1 MPKVASSGPGPTKRS
16 SAAGKKPCT
25 ICGGHFRPQVF
36 AAHFKK
42 CEREKREEEGL
53 LEYKKDM
60 LNQARAKLGV
70 PGGLRTAIGTLPAY
84 EHSIA
89 AELDTQLDITAPCP
103 LDEPA
108 AVPNSATHRAI
119 RMEYHPNSRRPTKV
133 HGVDDPSHAPRRTS
147 TRQPYSEP
155 WSPFFQTREDFLLAE
170 IFLQSGLGNEYSD
183 RILKVFDL
191 CNAGKGKVTLSK
203 ISEVH
208 TAWERASLKLTPF
221 ESSTVSVSYNDK
233 ELKFDV
239 YHRALWDWATDL
251 VQSSQLATHFHWDA
265 EKIFQCDEGSSVR
278 VFNEPWSAD
287 AFWDAQSQIPEGGK
301 PLGLILYADKT
312 RLSSFA
318 TEEGYPVPE
327 DPMGHKKPSFVN
339 FKRTIWHESF
349 SMIVQSIVTHSKT
362 GCWLECGDGVERWL
376 FPIVLILSAD
386 YEEQTGP
393 AGRLPTHKKSFSR
406 PKALRCAR
414 DCEAL
419 LSKFGLRNVQNVFWQ
434 LQHTDPHRALSFDR
448 LHSNNTGV
456 FGYHLW
462 EVFKEHVEG
471 YGRQAGG
478 AGGRSGVMKISFTDG
493 TKFEDISKI
502 LIFAAHNI
510 IPWERS
516 EQVGKSLLCALRSF
530 TIVDLFLSFEEHTE
544 HTIAVGRQELH
555 KFGQPYTD
563 DAKAQ
568 PEAKLKNWN
577 FPKMHAAGA
586 SRNYNTKP
594 NEKLHGP
601 LKKTYA
607 RQTNFKNVTPQ
618 ILRVEHA
625 KFVSILIR
633 DHIDELDVASRE
645 SVADETSHETVA
657 DEVTDDPIPN
667 QETLSTPTLS
677 VIQGGSVSEQQGK
690 VFYDGHIVLHS
701 RQPPAILSSIGNTFH
716 RRLAAWLTAELTAA
730 AADTPGPLPRA
741 VVLSP
746 DDLIT
751 EYQSIKVV
759 YESRVDQ
766 KQYIDRLHCNP
777 RFHGNEWR
785 DFIMV
790 LTTHGHFF
798 AQLLLVFTV
807 SVTNVVY
814 SVCLVRPLN
823 APISTQRIKDRELGL
838 RCVRARRDVT
848 EFIFARTIIRGAPLI
863 RDFDKEGYY
872 YVMDVVDHTGDLF
885 LRCNEECASHL
896 FTPCKHPKKP
906 PRQVTQS
913 DVIAP
918 SSLPIR
924 SKGRINLFSIHSK
937 PRRVTRHIKNP
948 SSKNTRPESEGVQ
961 ELSEISGDLGIML
974 VTCLAI
980 SPFGGW
986 FTSFCSFMF
995 GTDISLLTL
1004 MTQYYG

>member
-89 AELDTQLDITAPCP
+89 AELDTQLDITAPYP

-119 RMEYHPNSRRPTKV
+119 RTEYHPNSRRPTK
-133 HGVDDPSHAPRRTS
+133 
-147 TRQPYSEP
+147 
-155 WSPFFQTREDFLLAE
+155 
-170 IFLQSGLGNEYSD
+170 SGLGNEYSD

-239 YHRALWDWATDL
+239 YHCALWDWATDL
-251 VQSSQLATHFHWDA
+251 VQSSQLATHFHWDV
-265 EKIFQCDEGSSVR
+265 EKIFRCDKGSSVR

-318 TEEGYPVPE
+318 TEEGYPVIARCANLPASIRNGNGFGGGRVVGWLPIVPE

-349 SMIVQSIVTHSKT
+349 SMIVQLIVTHSKT

-386 YEEQTGP
+386 YEEQCVMSLTRGAMSNFP
-393 AGRLPTHKKSFSR
+393 CPICLVKHDKLTDLTKNWPRRTAAHTQEIVQQAQSFT
-406 PKALRCAR
+406 CAR

-419 LSKFGLRNVQNVFWQ
+419 LSKFGLRNVQNIFWQ

-471 YGRQAGG
+471 YGRQVVAQVDDQFCAVPRWSGLNHFQ
-478 AGGRSGVMKISFTDG
+478 GVMKISFTDG

-555 KFGQPYTD
+555 KFGRHIQAYIDASAD

-577 FPKMHAAGA
+577 FPKMHVLVHSFDDIEAKGA

-607 RQTNFKNVTPQ
+607 RQTNFKNVAPQ

-751 EYQSIKVV
+751 EYRSIKVV

-766 KQYIDRLHCNP
+766 KQYIDRLHCSP
-777 RFHGNEWR
+777 RFHGNERR

-807 SVTNVVY
+807 SVTNDVY
-814 SVCLVRPLN
+814 SVCLVRPLD

-838 RCVRARRDVT
+838 RRVRARRDVT

-885 LRCNEECASHL
+885 LRCNE
-896 FTPCKHPKKP
+896 
-906 PRQVTQS
+906 V
-913 DVIAP
+913 
-918 SSLPIR
+918 
-924 SKGRINLFSIHSK
+924 
-937 PRRVTRHIKNP
+937 
-948 SSKNTRPESEGVQ
+948 
-961 ELSEISGDLGIML
+961 
-974 VTCLAI
+974 
-980 SPFGGW
+980 
-986 FTSFCSFMF
+986 
-995 GTDISLLTL
+995 
-1004 MTQYYG
+1004 

>member
-1 MPKVASSGPGPTKRS
+1 
-16 SAAGKKPCT
+16 
-25 ICGGHFRPQVF
+25 
-36 AAHFKK
+36 
-42 CEREKREEEGL
+42 
-53 LEYKKDM
+53 M

-89 AELDTQLDITAPCP
+89 AELDTQLDITAPYP

-119 RMEYHPNSRRPTKV
+119 RTEYHPNSRRPTKV
-133 HGVDDPSHAPRRTS
+133 HGVDDPSHTPRCTS

-155 WSPFFQTREDFLLAE
+155 WSPFFQTREDFLLVE

-208 TAWERASLKLTPF
+208 TTWERASLKLTPF

-265 EKIFQCDEGSSVR
+265 EKIFRCDEGSSVR

-318 TEEGYPVPE
+318 TEEGYPVIARCANLPASIRNGNGFGGGRVVGWLPIVPE

-339 FKRTIWHESF
+339 LKRTIWHESF
-349 SMIVQSIVTHSKT
+349 SMVVQSIVTHSKT

-386 YEEQTGP
+386 YEEQCVMSLTRG
-393 AGRLPTHKKSFSR
+393 ATVKLPLTAAHTQEIVQQAQSFTR
-406 PKALRCAR
+406 AR

-471 YGRQAGG
+471 YGRQAVAQVDDQFCAVPRWSGLNHFQ
-478 AGGRSGVMKISFTDG
+478 GVMKISFTDG

-555 KFGQPYTD
+555 KFGRHIQAYIDASAD

-577 FPKMHAAGA
+577 FPKMHALVHSFDDIEAKGA

-607 RQTNFKNVTPQ
+607 RQTNFKNVAPQ

-677 VIQGGSVSEQQGK
+677 VIQGGSS
-690 VFYDGHIVLHS
+690 LL
-701 RQPPAILSSIGNTFH
+701 PPIHLD
-716 RRLAAWLTAELTAA
+716 RYLV
-730 AADTPGPLPRA
+730 P

-751 EYQSIKVV
+751 EYRSIKVV

-766 KQYIDRLHCNP
+766 KQYIDQPTLQP
-777 RFHGNEWR
+777 K
-785 DFIMV
+785 
-790 LTTHGHFF
+790 
-798 AQLLLVFTV
+798 
-807 SVTNVVY
+807 
-814 SVCLVRPLN
+814 
-823 APISTQRIKDRELGL
+823 ISWQR
-838 RCVRARRDVT
+838 A
-848 EFIFARTIIRGAPLI
+848 A
-863 RDFDKEGYY
+863 
-872 YVMDVVDHTGDLF
+872 
-885 LRCNEECASHL
+885 
-896 FTPCKHPKKP
+896 
-906 PRQVTQS
+906 
-913 DVIAP
+913 
-918 SSLPIR
+918 
-924 SKGRINLFSIHSK
+924 
-937 PRRVTRHIKNP
+937 
-948 SSKNTRPESEGVQ
+948 
-961 ELSEISGDLGIML
+961 
-974 VTCLAI
+974 
-980 SPFGGW
+980 
-986 FTSFCSFMF
+986 
-995 GTDISLLTL
+995 
-1004 MTQYYG
+1004 

>member
-1 MPKVASSGPGPTKRS
+1 
-16 SAAGKKPCT
+16 
-25 ICGGHFRPQVF
+25 
-36 AAHFKK
+36 
-42 CEREKREEEGL
+42 
-53 LEYKKDM
+53 M
-60 LNQARAKLGV
+60 LILV
-70 PGGLRTAIGTLPAY
+70 PAPYPLDEPAPY
-84 EHSIA
+84 
-89 AELDTQLDITAPCP
+89 P

-119 RMEYHPNSRRPTKV
+119 RTEYHPNSHRPTKV

-191 CNAGKGKVTLSK
+191 CNTGKGKVTLSK

-221 ESSTVSVSYNDK
+221 ELSTVSVSYNDK

-239 YHRALWDWATDL
+239 YHCALWDWATDL

-265 EKIFQCDEGSSVR
+265 EKIFRCDEGSSVR

-318 TEEGYPVPE
+318 TEEGYPVIARCANLPASIRNGNGFGGGRVVGWLPIVPE

-339 FKRTIWHESF
+339 LKRTVWHESF
-349 SMIVQSIVTHSKT
+349 SMVVQSVVMHSKT

-386 YEEQTGP
+386 YEEYLLTDLTKNWPRRTAAHTQEIVQQ
-393 AGRLPTHKKSFSR
+393 AQSFTH
-406 PKALRCAR
+406 AR
-414 DCEAL
+414 DREAL
-419 LSKFGLRNVQNVFWQ
+419 LSKFGLRNVQNIFWQ

-471 YGRQAGG
+471 YGRQAVAQVDDQFCAVPRWSGLNHFQ
-478 AGGRSGVMKISFTDG
+478 GVMKISFTDG

-510 IPWERS
+510 IPWES
-516 EQVGKSLLCALRSF
+516 STSSD
-530 TIVDLFLSFEEHTE
+530 TIYRYAYIDAS
-544 HTIAVGRQELH
+544 A
-555 KFGQPYTD
+555 D

-577 FPKMHAAGA
+577 FPKMHALVHSFDDIEAKGA

-607 RQTNFKNVTPQ
+607 RQTNFKNIAPQ

-667 QETLSTPTLS
+667 QEMLSTPTLS
-677 VIQGGSVSEQQGK
+677 VIQGGSVSEQRGK

-701 RQPPAILSSIGNTFH
+701 RQPLAILSSFGNTFH

-766 KQYIDRLHCNP
+766 KQYIDRLHCSP
-777 RFHGNEWR
+777 RFHGNERR

-807 SVTNVVY
+807 SVTNDIY
-814 SVCLVRPLN
+814 SVCLVRPLD
-823 APISTQRIKDRELGL
+823 APISTQRVKDRELGL
-838 RCVRARRDVT
+838 RRVHARRDVT

-885 LRCNEECASHL
+885 LRCNEVS
-896 FTPCKHPKKP
+896 
-906 PRQVTQS
+906 
-913 DVIAP
+913 
-918 SSLPIR
+918 
-924 SKGRINLFSIHSK
+924 
-937 PRRVTRHIKNP
+937 
-948 SSKNTRPESEGVQ
+948 
-961 ELSEISGDLGIML
+961 
-974 VTCLAI
+974 
-980 SPFGGW
+980 
-986 FTSFCSFMF
+986 
-995 GTDISLLTL
+995 
-1004 MTQYYG
+1004 

>member
-1 MPKVASSGPGPTKRS
+1 
-16 SAAGKKPCT
+16 
-25 ICGGHFRPQVF
+25 
-36 AAHFKK
+36 
-42 CEREKREEEGL
+42 
-53 LEYKKDM
+53 M
-60 LNQARAKLGV
+60 LILV
-70 PGGLRTAIGTLPAY
+70 PAPYPLDEPAPY
-84 EHSIA
+84 P
-89 AELDTQLDITAPCP
+89 LDEPAPYPLDEPAPYP

-119 RMEYHPNSRRPTKV
+119 RTEYHPNSRRPTKV

-221 ESSTVSVSYNDK
+221 ESSTVSVSYNDE

-265 EKIFQCDEGSSVR
+265 EKIFRCDEGSSVR

-318 TEEGYPVPE
+318 TEEGYPVIARCANLPASIRNGNGFGGGRVVGWLPIVPE

-339 FKRTIWHESF
+339 LKRTIWHESF
-349 SMIVQSIVTHSKT
+349 SMVVQSIVTHSKT

-386 YEEQTGP
+386 YEEQCVMSLTRGAMSNFP
-393 AGRLPTHKKSFSR
+393 CPICLVKHDKLTDLTKNWPRRTAAHTQEIVQQAQSFTR
-406 PKALRCAR
+406 AR

-471 YGRQAGG
+471 YGRQAVAQVDDQFCAVPRWSGLNHFQ
-478 AGGRSGVMKISFTDG
+478 GVMKISFTDG

-516 EQVGKSLLCALRSF
+516 EQVGKSLLRALRSF

-555 KFGQPYTD
+555 KFGRHIQ
-563 DAKAQ
+563 AQ

-577 FPKMHAAGA
+577 FPKMHALVHSFDDIEAKGA

-607 RQTNFKNVTPQ
+607 RQTNFRNVAPQ

-633 DHIDELDVASRE
+633 DHIDELD
-645 SVADETSHETVA
+645 
-657 DEVTDDPIPN
+657 
-667 QETLSTPTLS
+667 
-677 VIQGGSVSEQQGK
+677 GGSVSEQRGK

-751 EYQSIKVV
+751 EYRSIKVV

-766 KQYIDRLHCNP
+766 KQYIDRLHCSP
-777 RFHGNEWR
+777 RFHGNERR

-807 SVTNVVY
+807 SVTNDVY
-814 SVCLVRPLN
+814 SVCLVRPLD
-823 APISTQRIKDRELGL
+823 APISTQRVKDRELGL
-838 RCVRARRDVT
+838 RRVRARRDVT

-885 LRCNEECASHL
+885 LRCNEVS
-896 FTPCKHPKKP
+896 
-906 PRQVTQS
+906 
-913 DVIAP
+913 
-918 SSLPIR
+918 
-924 SKGRINLFSIHSK
+924 
-937 PRRVTRHIKNP
+937 
-948 SSKNTRPESEGVQ
+948 
-961 ELSEISGDLGIML
+961 
-974 VTCLAI
+974 
-980 SPFGGW
+980 
-986 FTSFCSFMF
+986 
-995 GTDISLLTL
+995 
-1004 MTQYYG
+1004 